1 MEANGAAAPSGT
13 AEEAAAAAATGA
25 EPEIPIDN

>member
-1 MEANGAAAPSGT
+1 MEANGAAPSAN